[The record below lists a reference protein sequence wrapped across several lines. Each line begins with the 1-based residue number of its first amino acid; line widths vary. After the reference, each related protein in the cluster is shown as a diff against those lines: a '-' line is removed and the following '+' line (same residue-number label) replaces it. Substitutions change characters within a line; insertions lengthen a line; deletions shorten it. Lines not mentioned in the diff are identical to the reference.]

1 MATKAM
7 LLDLLLQA
15 QRDEDEF
22 VASLSQAERLI
33 AGAENDWSPKDEIAH
48 SAAWNE
54 RFVQRIQTSAGDVPS
69 TPVEDINS
77 ENAVIF
83 EAHHHQSLDEV
94 LAYSREVR
102 AALLAVVETLSEESL
117 NDPALLPWLKGEPL
131 WRRVAGNGYT
141 HPMVHFTAYLTR
153 HGQAALATRM
163 GEEGAARLGA
173 LDDSPTW
180 RGEILYNL
188 ACQFAVNGESEK
200 ALALLTESLGL
211 QPGLR
216 EWSTQDTD
224 LMSLH
229 ENPAF
234 LALVREYK

>member
-1 MATKAM
+1 MASKAL
-7 LLDLLLQA
+7 LLDLLRQA

-22 VASLSQAERLI
+22 AATVSQAERLTV
-33 AGAENDWSPKDEIAH
+33 GAENDWSPKDEIAH
-48 SAAWNE
+48 AAAWIE

-69 TPVEDINS
+69 TPAENINS

-94 LAYSREVR
+94 LAYSSEVR
-102 AALLAVVETLSEESL
+102 AALLAVVETLSEGSL

-131 WRRVAGNGYT
+131 WQRVAGSGYT

-180 RGEILYNL
+180 RGEILYNQ
-188 ACQFAVNGESEK
+188 ACQFALNGDREK
-200 ALALLTESLGL
+200 ALALLTESLSL

-216 EWSTQDTD
+216 EWSTQDAD
-224 LMSLH
+224 LVSLR
-229 ENPAF
+229 EDPAF
-234 LALVREYK
+234 LALVG